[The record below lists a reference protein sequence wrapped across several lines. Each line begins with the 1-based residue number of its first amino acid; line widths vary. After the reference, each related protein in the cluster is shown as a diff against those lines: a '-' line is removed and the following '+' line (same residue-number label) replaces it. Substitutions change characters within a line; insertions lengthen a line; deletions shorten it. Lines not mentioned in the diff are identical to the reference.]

1 VSQQLDRGS
10 RILDVG
16 AVFEA
21 ELLRAYLPDVRVD
34 TLGFENAR
42 FPPRDGERHVE
53 FDLNEAR
60 DRSAWPDAGEHD
72 LAVMCEV
79 IEHLHAPP
87 ESVLACLARAVRPG
101 GVLLLQTTNAV
112 ALHKRLRMLIGRSPF
127 EPIRDSVANP
137 GHFHE
142 YTALELV
149 SVARR
154 AGWEPLSVKTA
165 NYFRPAGGFGRLY
178 GVVGRTLPPGLRHG
192 ITVCLERR

>member
-1 VSQQLDRGS
+1 VAELSERGN
-10 RILDVG
+10 RILAVG

-21 ELLRAYLPDVRVD
+21 ELLRAYVPDARVD
-34 TLGFENAR
+34 TLGFENPR
-42 FPPRDGERHVE
+42 FPPREGEHHVE
-53 FDLNEAR
+53 VDLNELS
-60 DRSAWPDAGEHD
+60 DTGVAGEHD

-79 IEHLHAPP
+79 IEHLHVPP
-87 ESVLACLARAVRPG
+87 AGVLGALGRAVRPG
-101 GVLLLQTTNAV
+101 GALVLQTVNAV
-112 ALHKRLRMLIGRSPF
+112 ALHKRLRMLVGRSPF

-142 YTALELV
+142 YTAPELV
-149 SVARR
+149 SVARG
-154 AGWEPLSVKTA
+154 AGWEPLSLTTA

>member
-1 VSQQLDRGS
+1 MIRRL
-10 RILDVG
+10 VG
-16 AVFEA
+16 T
-21 ELLRAYLPDVRVD
+21 YL
-34 TLGFENAR
+34 
-42 FPPRDGERHVE
+42 
-53 FDLNEAR
+53 
-60 DRSAWPDAGEHD
+60 
-72 LAVMCEV
+72 
-79 IEHLHAPP
+79 
-87 ESVLACLARAVRPG
+87 VLAAILLIALVIPLGLTFADNQRGDLSARVERDAFTLAS
-101 GVLLLQTTNAV
+101 L
-112 ALHKRLRMLIGRSPF
+112 S
-127 EPIRDSVANP
+127 RDSVANP